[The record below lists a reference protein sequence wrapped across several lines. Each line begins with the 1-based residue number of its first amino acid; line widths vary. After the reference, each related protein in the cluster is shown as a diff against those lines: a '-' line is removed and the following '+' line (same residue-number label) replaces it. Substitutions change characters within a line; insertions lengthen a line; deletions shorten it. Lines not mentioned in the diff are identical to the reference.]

1 MSDTSEQ
8 KSLPA
13 STKKLQDARKKGQV
27 AQSHDFVSA
36 VGAVAAIAYLW
47 SFAPGIVGLWREA
60 LLLAVDVQNEPF
72 QVALPQVGA
81 ALIVLCWRTLL
92 PLLAVAVA
100 AAMLANIAMNR
111 GFLFSLAPMVPN
123 LEHINPFTGFKRI
136 FGLRSWIE
144 LAKTVIKGVLLGSTL
159 VIVVVGTLNTLVRL
173 PICGEGCI
181 GFVFGSMAQLLLA
194 IGIGFFLA
202 TGLVDILLQRWL
214 FLRDMRMTVTESKRE
229 LQDQEGNPLVRSTRR
244 RQREEQAKEPP
255 IGARHATLLVR
266 AEGLVVGLRYV
277 RGETSVPIV
286 VCRAKG
292 AAVQSLLNVAASASI
307 PVVREPAL
315 ARSLRRKPR
324 LGSAIGSQQFERVAR
339 AMLAAGLV

>member
-13 STKKLQDARKKGQV
+13 SAKKLQDARKKGQV
-27 AQSHDFVSA
+27 AHSHDFVSA

-47 SFAPGIVGLWREA
+47 SFAPNIVGLWREA
-60 LLLAVDVQNEPF
+60 LLLAVNLQNEPF
-72 QVALPQVGA
+72 QVALPQLGA
-81 ALIVLCWRTLL
+81 ALIALCWRTVV

-100 AAMLANIAMNR
+100 AAMLANIAINR
-111 GFLFSLAPMVPN
+111 GFLFSLAPMVPS

-136 FGLRSWIE
+136 LGLKNWIE
-144 LAKTVIKGVLLGSTL
+144 LAKTIVKGLLLGSTL
-159 VIVVVGTLNTLVRL
+159 VIVVAGTLNTLVRL

-181 GFVFGSMAQLLLA
+181 GFVFGSMAQLLLG

-202 TGLVDILLQRWL
+202 TGLIDILLQRWL
-214 FLRDMRMTVTESKRE
+214 FLRDMRMTITESKRE

-244 RQREEQAKEPP
+244 RQREEQAQEPP
-255 IGARHATLLVR
+255 IGARHATIFVR
-266 AEGLVVGLRYV
+266 GESVAVGLRYV

-292 AAVQSLLNVAASASI
+292 AAVQSLLDVAASANI
-307 PVVREPAL
+307 PVVAEAAL

-324 LGSAIGSQQFERVAR
+324 LGSAIASQQFERVAR

>member
-159 VIVVVGTLNTLVRL
+159 VIVVAGTLNTLVRL